1 MKVLLQLQESQELKV
16 CHKGALMRMGKK
28 SENLEQEFKKYND
41 AVGIIWFWAVYGI
54 SVQSYKV
61 HPDMGQQQ

>member
-1 MKVLLQLQESQELKV
+1 M
-16 CHKGALMRMGKK
+16 CMGKK

>member
-41 AVGIIWFWAVYGI
+41 AVGIIWF
-54 SVQSYKV
+54 
-61 HPDMGQQQ
+61 